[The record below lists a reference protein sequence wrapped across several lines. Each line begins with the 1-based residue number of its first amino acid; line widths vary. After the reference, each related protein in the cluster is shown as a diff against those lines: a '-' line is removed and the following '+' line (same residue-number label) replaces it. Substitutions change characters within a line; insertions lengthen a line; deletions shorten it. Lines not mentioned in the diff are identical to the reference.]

1 MTPGAGLRVDG
12 LGVER
17 GGVTV
22 LRDLA
27 LAVGGGECVVVA
39 GAAGTG
45 KTSLAAAL
53 AGALPATGV
62 VEVDG
67 RRLSGGSP
75 SARHRQ
81 GLAAALGDGLRLSG
95 CSVTEALAL
104 SARQGRRPADAL
116 VLLPVLGGRAAVRV
130 ERLSGGEQQ
139 LLRVACAWVATPR
152 ALVLDAP
159 TVGLADDVA
168 AAVVDLARAEA
179 GRGAA
184 VLWLDAPGAATP
196 APPRLNLAGGR
207 LVAAPGGSM

>member
-22 LRDLA
+22 LRDLD

-45 KTSLAAAL
+45 KTSLAA
-53 AGALPATGV
+53 
-62 VEVDG
+62 
-67 RRLSGGSP
+67 
-75 SARHRQ
+75 
-81 GLAAALGDGLRLSG
+81 
-95 CSVTEALAL
+95 
-104 SARQGRRPADAL
+104 
-116 VLLPVLGGRAAVRV
+116 
-130 ERLSGGEQQ
+130 
-139 LLRVACAWVATPR
+139 
-152 ALVLDAP
+152 
-159 TVGLADDVA
+159 DVA